1 MRCLAEDSSS
11 GNNDVFVKGRRMKML
26 HSTPESLSWLT
37 GTNCPKDKSC
47 LSLMDFVITAS
58 VTDTLK
64 MFPVIENS
72 DNVLKRTN
80 QKKKLFCVIEPHN
93 FE

>member
-1 MRCLAEDSSS
+1 
-11 GNNDVFVKGRRMKML
+11 ML
-26 HSTPESLSWLT
+26 HSTPESLSWLM
-37 GTNCPKDKSC
+37 GGKLSKDKSC

-64 MFPVIENS
+64 VLPVTRNT
-72 DNVLKRTN
+72 DTVRKVTN
-80 QKKKLFCVIEPHN
+80 QRKTTIFCVIKPYN